1 MGSRRRVQV
10 KPLPSENP
18 QSAAV
23 NWESPETIVPEYD
36 ALERLKVKYYNG
48 I

>member
-1 MGSRRRVQV
+1 MGSRSKVQV
-10 KPLPSENP
+10 IPLPSENP
-18 QSAAV
+18 RSVAV

-36 ALERLKVKYYNG
+36 ALERLKVKHYNG